1 MHALRRHPG
10 YRETGTSVT
19 DASLGIGT
27 NSGLPQRAS
36 PRAIPPWCVNR
47 RTECVASAVA
57 VLSRARELIADERRW
72 CKRAFAV
79 AWLDIPVHAGSRF
92 ARRYC
97 ALGAIKRAGRE
108 LGLPVDDAHRAL
120 EWQTIIPVAE
130 WNDDRPRSRQ
140 KNEDNAKQDNASADY
155 ADNCFAQSRHASQ
168 FLSER
173 RKPSFLHI
181 SH

>member
-1 MHALRRHPG
+1 MPFD
-10 YRETGTSVT
+10 GTLVIEKQVPSVT

-36 PRAIPPWCVNR
+36 PRAISCVNR
-47 RTECVASAVA
+47 RTEWVASAVA

-79 AWLDIPVHAGSRF
+79 AWLDIPVRAGSRF

-108 LGLPVDDAHRAL
+108 LGLPVDDAHRPL
-120 EWQTIIPVAE
+120 EWQTIILSPSGMTIE
-130 WNDDRPRSRQ
+130 NGRMPR
-140 KNEDNAKQDNASADY
+140 
-155 ADNCFAQSRHASQ
+155 
-168 FLSER
+168 
-173 RKPSFLHI
+173 
-181 SH
+181 